1 AVDRRPRLRARDR
14 PRRAGR
20 QGGRAARERGAAQG
34 LPGPLMAV
42 DTASLPARIR
52 HRFPLLERKTY
63 LNSCSQGVLSD
74 AVRDAYAQYLS
85 DWDEFG
91 SPWEF
96 WVERSE
102 SARTAFAGLVGASP
116 EEVAVTT
123 SVSAGL
129 SAVASGLRY
138 AARPKIVTTELEFP
152 TVGQIWHAQ
161 ESRGARV
168 VHVEPDEV
176 VDAIDEE
183 TRLVSITHVSYR
195 TGELIDPR

>member
-1 AVDRRPRLRARDR
+1 MTSDSHTLAQMKLPERVRD
-14 PRRAGR
+14 
-20 QGGRAARERGAAQG
+20 
-34 LPGPLMAV
+34 
-42 DTASLPARIR
+42 
-52 HRFPLLERKTY
+52 RFPLLASKTY
-63 LNSCSQGVLSD
+63 LNSCSQGALSD
-74 AVRDAYAQYLS
+74 AVRDSYAQYLR

-91 SPWEF
+91 SPWEY

-102 SARTAFAGLVGASP
+102 SARAAFAGLVGAAP
-116 EEVAVTT
+116 DEVAVTT

-168 VHVEPDEV
+168 VHCDPEDV
-176 VDAIDEE
+176 VDAIDDE
-183 TRLVSITHVSYR
+183 TKLVSITYVSYR
-195 TGELIDPR
+195 TGERIDPRPIGDAAHAHGALAV